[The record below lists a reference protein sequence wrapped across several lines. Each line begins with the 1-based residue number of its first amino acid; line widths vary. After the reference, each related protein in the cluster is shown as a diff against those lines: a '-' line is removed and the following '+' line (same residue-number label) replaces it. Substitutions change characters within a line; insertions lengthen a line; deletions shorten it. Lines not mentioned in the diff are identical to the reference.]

1 MKLESSFLPLGSS
14 LPPPLDRH
22 SRVSFVVI
30 PAKAGETTHPRFR
43 TRVHAQRMPA
53 IRNHSHSI
61 SPSDILC
68 LRRNMQGVRG

>member
-1 MKLESSFLPLGSS
+1 MNLESSFLPLGSS

-22 SRVSFVVI
+22 PESPLLSF
-30 PAKAGETTHPRFR
+30 PRMQELRFR
-43 TRVHAQRMPA
+43 IHVHAQRMPA

>member
-30 PAKAGETTHPRFR
+30 PANAGAPFPYPRARAANARHPKSF
-43 TRVHAQRMPA
+43 TLHFTV
-53 IRNHSHSI
+53 
-61 SPSDILC
+61 
-68 LRRNMQGVRG
+68 